1 MLFEDTGS
9 PKRAAFELLA
19 RHSPGKFHE
28 LLFLKL
34 ATLLLTI

>member
-1 MLFEDTGS
+1 MLFWDSGS
-9 PKRAAFELLA
+9 PKCAVFELPT